1 MTLEYMGEAHE
12 SPTVLMRGRL
22 EGWGWK
28 RQREIPRCDAVS
40 TDCGGGNQEPKTC
53 SEAGKGDRVTLGLP
67 QGRSFHSD
75 PMRLNF
81 DSGPPEL

>member
-28 RQREIPRCDAVS
+28 RQKEILRRDAVS
-40 TDCGGGNQEPKTC
+40 TDCGGGNQEPKAC
-53 SEAGKGDRVTLGLP
+53 SEARKAEARKPDSHPGAAAGTVIP
-67 QGRSFHSD
+67 Q
-75 PMRLNF
+75 
-81 DSGPPEL
+81 